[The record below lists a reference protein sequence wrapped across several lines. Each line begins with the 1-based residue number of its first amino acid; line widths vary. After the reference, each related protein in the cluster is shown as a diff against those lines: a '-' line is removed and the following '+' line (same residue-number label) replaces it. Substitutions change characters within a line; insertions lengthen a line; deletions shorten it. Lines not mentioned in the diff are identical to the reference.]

1 MLLSNQI
8 QLRVSDKK
16 EKNIFKFLNITYGDC
31 KLFEN
36 ETSFSISG
44 FCVYFKNS
52 KQVGFTGDAHL
63 DLVKTFGDGKYYSV
77 MKKWFYEKYNLGN

>member
-1 MLLSNQI
+1 VSNKREQ
-8 QLRVSDKK
+8 
-16 EKNIFKFLNITYGDC
+16 NIFKFLDITYGSC
-31 KLFEN
+31 ILFEN

-52 KQVGFTGDAHL
+52 KQVGFTGD
-63 DLVKTFGDGKYYSV
+63 GKYYSV